1 VMTVASLIQLYEE
14 GGRKL
19 SAEQVTKI
27 AQQKLGSWTPSLRKV
42 QEILK
47 EHREHIKIIE
57 DTPELSPLGEGWPK
71 GPEEVLYLWQLSRS
85 WECLVR
91 LRWTRMLIDTALE
104 LRGVVQ
110 AEWDRRLKD
119 SGSAHSGLPRQLLSP
134 YGGET
139 KVDSLFAIIAEI
151 TNRRI
156 LSQGLNTEIA
166 LDDLYDMLIGRPFAG
181 DVSAKSC
188 LKWGDR
194 NTLSGAVLRG
204 QYSRVMVDGVRR
216 VAMLQMAKQCYK

>member
-1 VMTVASLIQLYEE
+1 
-14 GGRKL
+14 
-19 SAEQVTKI
+19 
-27 AQQKLGSWTPSLRKV
+27 
-42 QEILK
+42 
-47 EHREHIKIIE
+47 
-57 DTPELSPLGEGWPK
+57 
-71 GPEEVLYLWQLSRS
+71 
-85 WECLVR
+85 
-91 LRWTRMLIDTALE
+91 MLIDTALE

-166 LDDLYDMLIGRPFAG
+166 LDDLYDMLIGRRFA
-181 DVSAKSC
+181 
-188 LKWGDR
+188 
-194 NTLSGAVLRG
+194 GAVLRGRYSTGAVLHG

-216 VAMLQMAKQCYK
+216 VAMLQMM